1 MAPPKIPPVE
11 QLTLCGEA
19 LYGEDWHRQMATEL
33 RRYHALSARP
43 TLDYRIIRKW
53 VVADRPVPG
62 WVLGVLPRLLASAS
76 VLHPE
81 QAADFEALAA
91 RLGYPT
97 LKSIALLQ
105 GL

>member
-1 MAPPKIPPVE
+1 MAPPKIPPVQ

-62 WVLGVLPRLLASAS
+62 WVLGVLPRLLASGS

-81 QAADFEALAA
+81 QAADLEALAA

-97 LKSIALLQ
+97 LKSITLLQ